1 MNQLNKGDLF
11 ERAKKVKCLICDIDG
26 VMTDGKVYIGSSGED
41 TRAFN
46 AHDGIG
52 MQMLIAAGI
61 HLAVITTSNS
71 NVIYERMQKVG
82 IMCFCGQVDKRKA
95 YTQIKEELQLH
106 DGDFAYIGDDL
117 SDLMIIKQVGLGIT
131 VPNAVQQVKEW
142 SHWITERSGGEGAVR
157 EICEIILMSQDK
169 FEMALEGYLAGTAC
183 L

>member
-82 IMCFCGQVDKRKA
+82 ILCFLR
-95 YTQIKEELQLH
+95 
-106 DGDFAYIGDDL
+106 
-117 SDLMIIKQVGLGIT
+117 
-131 VPNAVQQVKEW
+131 PN
-142 SHWITERSGGEGAVR
+142 
-157 EICEIILMSQDK
+157 
-169 FEMALEGYLAGTAC
+169 
-183 L
+183 